1 MRRGSFRR
9 LASVIAVLT
18 AALAAA
24 ACTGVPEGAPA
35 TDRLAAT
42 ASGPRA
48 AAEGSPGGDLH
59 VLVAGQVPTWDPQ
72 LMYVDAESFF
82 ASRTFMRTL
91 TTYGTGEH
99 QRDLVGDLAT
109 TTGTPS
115 DGGRTWTFTL
125 RDGIRWQD
133 GSAITCEDVRHGVAR
148 TFDRSTHIAGTN
160 YATFLLDVPTQVTTE
175 GLEKPVYTGPA
186 DTKNEKGFQRAVA
199 CDGRDITFRLRQ
211 PEPDFPHVVALAEFA
226 PRKPSMDDESEQ
238 LGHAMI
244 STGPYRLSGPWRP
257 GEGGTFVRNEQWD
270 PATDPVRRA
279 LPDRVIVTSGLR
291 QTDVIQ
297 RLLNGQGD
305 DAQGVSWVQASPT
318 LRNVAAAQ
326 VRDRITAPW
335 SGEVDFLALNMKSS
349 VMSQPAV
356 RQAFALATNRATYVT
371 ANGGEG
377 AGAPTWSVLP
387 PTVSDSGTQATD
399 GRRVEGD
406 PEAARALLEKSG
418 LKLPVRVRVV
428 HVRTALGDK
437 AYAALAAGWERAGFD
452 VELHAVPPEEY
463 YTTIERPDS
472 ASKYDVFRV
481 SWRPDWPS
489 AGAVL
494 PPLFDARINIDSAG
508 PGQDFGYFS
517 DKRFADL
524 VDRAMADADAA
535 ARASTWADA
544 DTLVREEG
552 GYVALAALRSTFIH
566 GPGITH
572 YEDHLVGG
580 IVDLAT
586 VAVR

>member
-1 MRRGSFRR
+1 VRRGSFRR
-9 LASVIAVLT
+9 LASVIAVL
-18 AALAAA
+18 AAGLAA
-24 ACTGVPEGAPA
+24 ACTAVPGGTPV
-35 TDRLAAT
+35 TNRVAA
-42 ASGPRA
+42 AMSGPA
-48 AAEGSPGGDLH
+48 APGQGQPGGDLH
-59 VLVAGQVPTWDPQ
+59 VLIAGQVPTWDPQ

-91 TTYGTGEH
+91 TTYGTGKH

-115 DGGRTWTFTL
+115 DGGRTWKFTL

-133 GSAITCEDVRHGVAR
+133 GSPITCEDLRHGVAR

-175 GLEKPVYTGPA
+175 GLEKPVYSGPG
-186 DTKNEKGFQRAVA
+186 DTKHEQGFQKAVA
-199 CDGRDITFRLRQ
+199 CDGGDITFRLRQ
-211 PEPDFPHVVALAEFA
+211 PEPDFPHIVALAEFA
-226 PRKPSMDDESEQ
+226 PRKPSMDDASAQ
-238 LGHAMI
+238 AGHAML

-270 PATDPVRRA
+270 PLSDPVRRA
-279 LPDRVIVTSGLR
+279 LPDRVIVTSGLGE
-291 QTDVIQ
+291 TDVIQ

-305 DAQGVSWVQASPT
+305 DAHGVSWVQASPT
-318 LRNVAAAQ
+318 LRNVAASQ
-326 VRDRITAPW
+326 VRNRITAQW
-335 SGEVDFLALNMKSS
+335 SGEVDFLALNMKSK
-349 VMSQPAV
+349 VMAQPAV

-371 ANGGEG
+371 ANGGDG

-387 PTVSDSGTQATD
+387 PTVSDVGAQPQGD
-399 GRRVEGD
+399 PPVEGD
-406 PEAARALLEKSG
+406 PDAARAMLEKAG
-418 LKLPVRVRVV
+418 VKLPVRVRVV

-437 AYAALAAGWERAGFD
+437 AYAALAAGWERAGFE
-452 VELHAVPPEEY
+452 VELNAVPPEEY
-463 YTTIERPDS
+463 YATIERPDS

-494 PPLFDARINIDSAG
+494 PPLFDGRINIDSSG

-517 DKRFADL
+517 DKRFAGL
-524 VDRAMADADAA
+524 VDRATADADAA
-535 ARASTWADA
+535 QRASIWEEAD
-544 DTLVREEG
+544 DLVRQEG
-552 GYVALAALRSTFIH
+552 GYVALAALRSTFVH
-566 GPGITH
+566 GPGVTH

>member
-1 MRRGSFRR
+1 VRRGSLRR
-9 LASVIAVLT
+9 LARVAAVLT

-24 ACTGVPEGAPA
+24 ACTGAPQPTSVTDRVAAAVGGVPAADEGA
-35 TDRLAAT
+35 
-42 ASGPRA
+42 
-48 AAEGSPGGDLH
+48 PGGDLH
-59 VLVAGQVPTWDPQ
+59 VLVAGEVPTWDPQ
-72 LMYVDAESFF
+72 LMYVDAQSFF

-109 TTGTPS
+109 TTGTSS

-125 RDGIRWQD
+125 RDGPRWQD
-133 GSAITCEDVRHGVAR
+133 GSPITCEDLRHGVAR

-175 GLEKPVYTGPA
+175 GLEKPVYAGPG
-186 DTKNEKGFQRAVA
+186 DTKHEKGFQKAVA

-226 PRKPSMDDESEQ
+226 PRKPSMDDASAE
-238 LGHAMI
+238 LGHALL
-244 STGPYRLSGPWRP
+244 STGPYRLAGPWRAD
-257 GEGGTFVRNEQWD
+257 EGGTFVRNEQWD
-270 PATDPVRRA
+270 ARTDPVRRA
-279 LPDRVIVTSGLR
+279 LPDRLVVTSGLSE
-291 QTDVIQ
+291 TDVVQ

-305 DAQGVSWVQASPT
+305 DAHGVSWVQASPT

-335 SGEVDFLALNMKSS
+335 SGEVDFLALNMKSK

-371 ANGGEG
+371 ANGGDG

-387 PTVSDSGTQATD
+387 PTVADKGTLVEGD
-399 GRRVEGD
+399 RRVEGD
-406 PEAARALLEKSG
+406 PAAARAALEKAG
-418 LKLPVRVRVV
+418 VKLPVKVRVV

-452 VELHAVPPEEY
+452 VDLHGVPPEEY
-463 YTTIERPDS
+463 YATIERPDS

-481 SWRPDWPS
+481 SWRPDWPT

-494 PPLFDARINIDSAG
+494 PPLFDARINIDSSG

-517 DKRFADL
+517 DKRFAAL
-524 VDRAMADADAA
+524 VDRAAASPDAA
-535 ARASTWADA
+535 QRAGTWEEAD
-544 DTLVREEG
+544 DVVRGQG
-552 GYVALAALRSTFIH
+552 GYVALAALRSTFVH
-566 GPGITH
+566 GPGVTH

-580 IVDLAT
+580 MVDLAT

>member
-1 MRRGSFRR
+1 MRRGSFRY
-9 LASVIAVLT
+9 LAGVIAVIAAALVT
-18 AALAAA
+18 AACNAGPQ
-24 ACTGVPEGAPA
+24 TAPA
-35 TDRLAAT
+35 TDRV
-42 ASGPRA
+42 A
-48 AAEGSPGGDLH
+48 AALSGAGGARGGAAGGDLH

-91 TTYGTGEH
+91 TTYGTGDH

-109 TTGTPS
+109 TTGTPA

-125 RDGIRWQD
+125 RNGVRWQD
-133 GSAITCEDVRHGVAR
+133 GSPITCEDVRHGVAR
-148 TFDRSTHIAGTN
+148 TFDRTTHIAGTN

-175 GLEKPVYTGPA
+175 GLEKPVYSGPS
-186 DTKNEKGFQRAVA
+186 DTKNEKAFQKAVA

-211 PEPDFPHVVALAEFA
+211 PEPDFPHIVALAEFA
-226 PRKPSMDDESEQ
+226 PRKASLDADSTQP
-238 LGHAMI
+238 GHAML
-244 STGPYRLSGPWRP
+244 STGPYRLSGPWQP
-257 GEGGTFVRNEQWD
+257 GSGGTLVRNEQWD
-270 PATDPVRRA
+270 PRTDPVRQA
-279 LPDRVIVTSGLR
+279 LPDRIVVTSGLSE
-291 QTDVIQ
+291 TEVIQ

-305 DAQGVSWVQASPT
+305 DARGVSWVQASPT
-318 LRNVAAAQ
+318 LRNVAAAK

-335 SGEVDFLALNMKSS
+335 SGEVDFLALNMKST
-349 VMSQPAV
+349 VMAQPAV

-371 ANGGEG
+371 ANGGDG

-387 PTVSDSGTQATD
+387 PTVGDEGTKVTGD
-399 GRRVEGD
+399 RRVEGD
-406 PEAARALLEKSG
+406 PDAARAVLEKAG
-418 LKLPVRVRVV
+418 VKLPVRVRVV
-428 HVRTALGDK
+428 HVRTDLGDK
-437 AYAALAAGWERAGFD
+437 AYAALAAGWERAGFE

-463 YTTIERPDS
+463 YSTIERPDS

-494 PPLFDARINIDSAG
+494 PPLFDARINVDSSG

-517 DKRFADL
+517 DKRFAGL
-524 VDRAMADADAA
+524 IDRAMGEADAA
-535 ARASTWADA
+535 QRASTWREADE
-544 DTLVREEG
+544 LVRGEG
-552 GYVALAALRSTFIH
+552 GYVALAALRSTFVH
-566 GPGITH
+566 GPGLTH
-572 YEDHLVGG
+572 YEDHAVGG